1 MAPVNQAIGVVAEL
15 DSKLLSCDRRSH
27 VAAQKRPRQDLEEIR
42 AIHLSA
48 GQSLFNDL

>member
-1 MAPVNQAIGVVAEL
+1 MAPVNQAIGVVGEL

-27 VAAQKRPRQDLEEIR
+27 VSGRKRPRQDLVEMR

-48 GQSLFNDL
+48 GQSLLNDL